1 MEIGADQQA
10 ILNERLKREASDS
23 TVEHALPVLFFGDL
37 FTAKIATVALNP
49 SWQEYLGSVLRGK
62 LELTGA
68 ERRFE
73 TLGSLGVTS
82 RSALTDEH
90 CRQAIDRMRA
100 YFQPGKPIYSY
111 FRALDRVTQGMGYSY
126 ERGEVAHL
134 DLIQEATDPTW
145 SGLAPA
151 ELAPLRALDLQF
163 LHWEVK
169 TFPLVALVC
178 NGKTVFD
185 TVRSLLNGH
194 VIATEKMARVTWSV
208 AVACVGDRTVHILG
222 WNIPLA
228 RPTGLGSDGEKALG
242 QLLATHQRTTAP
254 GTQ

>member
-1 MEIGADQQA
+1 MGK
-10 ILNERLKREASDS
+10 NS
-23 TVEHALPVLFFGDL
+23 L

-49 SWQEYLGSVLRGK
+49 SWQEYLASDKRGK
-62 LELTGA
+62 HELTGS

-73 TLGSLGVTS
+73 TLRSLGVAT
-82 RSALTDEH
+82 RSVLTDEH
-90 CRQAIDRMRA
+90 CRQAIEKMRA

-145 SGLAPA
+145 SGIAPA
-151 ELAPLRALDLQF
+151 ELVSLRALDLPF
-163 LHWEVK
+163 LHWEVEN
-169 TFPLVALVC
+169 FPLVALVC
-178 NGKTVFD
+178 NGRTVFD
-185 TVRSLLNGH
+185 TVRSVLDGQT
-194 VIATEKMARVTWSV
+194 ITTGTMARVTWSA
-208 AVACVGDRTVHILG
+208 AVSRVGDRTVHILG